1 MQLTASVPARPPL
14 LRTSLRIAGLGTY
27 VPKERIT
34 NADLSQIIDTDD
46 AWIRR
51 RTGIRERR
59 KSRPDE
65 FTSDLCLGAVA
76 ALIEGG
82 TRLDEVDYVIAATI
96 SPDYAFPSVAA
107 IVQDRLGLRKIGAI
121 DVAAACAGFAYS
133 LDLADALISTG
144 RARNVLVVAGETL
157 TKITDYRDRAMCIL
171 FGDGA
176 GAALCSADD
185 GSGSRIVARRLNSDG
200 GAGRHLFMT
209 ALKKE
214 IAGVVEPEHYMRQN
228 GRAVY
233 EWVVTNV
240 SAGIREL
247 LASAQVGPD
256 EIDWF
261 VPHSANMRMIEA
273 IGVRNGISPEKT
285 LTSIAWFG
293 NTSSASIPLAL
304 APAVADGRIK
314 RGDLVLLYGFGGGLV
329 EAGLLLRW

>member
-1 MQLTASVPARPPL
+1 MELTAIAPAHAPL

-27 VPKERIT
+27 VPEQRIT
-34 NADLSQIIDTDD
+34 NEDLSATIATDD

-59 KSRPDE
+59 KSRVDE

-76 ALIEGG
+76 QLVAGG
-82 TRLDEVDYVIAATI
+82 VTLEEVDYIIAATI
-96 SPDYAFPSVAA
+96 SPDYQFPSVAA
-107 IVQDRLGLRKIGAI
+107 IVQDRLGLRNIGAI
-121 DVAAACAGFAYS
+121 DVSAACAGFAYS
-133 LDLADALISTG
+133 LDLADALITTG

-157 TKITDYRDRAMCIL
+157 TKITDYTDRAMCIL

-185 GSGSRIVARRLNSDG
+185 GSGSGILARRVSSDG
-200 GAGRHLFMT
+200 AAGKHLFLT
-209 ALKKE
+209 ALRKE
-214 IAGVVEPEHYMRQN
+214 IAGIIEPEHYMRQN

-240 SAGIREL
+240 AAGISTL
-247 LASAQVGPD
+247 LASAAVGPD

-273 IGVRNGISPEKT
+273 IGERNGIPPEKT
-285 LTSIAWFG
+285 LTSMQWFG

-304 APAVADGRIK
+304 APAIADGRIK
-314 RGDLVLLYGFGGGLV
+314 RGDVILLYGFGGGLV

>member
-1 MQLTASVPARPPL
+1 MELTAIAPVRARQVQ
-14 LRTSLRIAGLGTY
+14 TSLRIAGLGTY
-27 VPKERIT
+27 VPEERIT
-34 NADLSQIIDTDD
+34 NAELSLLVDTDD
-46 AWIRR
+46 TWIRR

-59 KSRPDE
+59 RSRPDE

-76 ALIEGG
+76 DLLQHGV
-82 TRLDEVDYVIAATI
+82 TLDAVDYVIAATI
-96 SPDYAFPSVAA
+96 SPDYQFPSVAA
-107 IVQDRLGLRKIGAI
+107 IVQDRLGLRRVGAI
-121 DVAAACAGFAYS
+121 DVSAACAGFAYS

-157 TKITDYRDRAMCIL
+157 TKITDYGDRAMCIL

-176 GAALCSADD
+176 GAALVSADD
-185 GSGSRIVARRLNSDG
+185 GSGSGILARRLNSDG
-200 GAGRHLFMT
+200 AAGKHLFLT

-214 IAGVVEPEHYMRQN
+214 IAGIVEPEHVMRQN

-240 SAGIREL
+240 STGIAEL
-247 LASAQVGPD
+247 LAGAGVRPD

-273 IGVRNGISPEKT
+273 VTERNGISPGKT
-285 LTSIAWFG
+285 LTSMQWFG

-304 APAVADGRIK
+304 APAIADGRIK